1 MQYDPISTTLP
12 QPDVISAFSNK
23 KMLQKKHFPIAF
35 FLSEEFVLDEP
46 QKDLK
51 KQSIIFPNFP
61 TFQTLLKSSK

>member
-23 KMLQKKHFPIAF
+23 KMLQKKLFPIAF

-46 QKDLK
+46 QTD
-51 KQSIIFPNFP
+51 
-61 TFQTLLKSSK
+61 